1 MSKSRQSW
9 CQEHQQDIYVQQA
22 AQAGYRSR
30 AVYKLAQIDE
40 RDHLFRPGMTVVD
53 LGAAPGGWSQWVRQ
67 RLNHQVQLIA
77 VDSSPMAPLPGVTF
91 IQGDFREQTTLD
103 TLLHCLAGR
112 KVDMILSDMS
122 PAMSGIKVV
131 DQSRA
136 MLLAELARD
145 FAVEVL
151 AQQGHFLTKLFQ
163 GEGFDNYVKE
173 IKSLFKQVVIRKPE
187 ASRSRSAEVYLLAKY
202 YVM

>member
-9 CQEHQQDIYVQQA
+9 CQEHQQDVYVQQA

-67 RLNHQVQLIA
+67 RLNHQVQLFA
-77 VDSSPMAPLPGVTF
+77 VDSSPIDPLPGVTF

-103 TLLHCLAGR
+103 TLFHYLDGR
-112 KVDMILSDMS
+112 KVDIILSDMS

-163 GEGFDNYVKE
+163 GEGFDNYVKGL
-173 IKSLFKQVVIRKPE
+173 KPLFKQVIIRKPE

>member
-1 MSKSRQSW
+1 MSKSRQNW
-9 CQEHQQDIYVQQA
+9 CQEHQQDVYVQQA
-22 AQAGYRSR
+22 SHAGYRSR

-40 RDHLFRPGMTVVD
+40 RDRLFRPGMTVVD
-53 LGAAPGGWSQWVRQ
+53 LGSAPGGWSQWVIQ
-67 RLNHQVQLIA
+67 RLNNQVRLFA
-77 VDSSPMAPLPGVTF
+77 VDLSPMNPLTGVTF
-91 IQGDFREQTTLD
+91 IQGDFREQVTLD
-103 TLLHCLAGR
+103 ILLDHLAGR
-112 KVDMILSDMS
+112 KVDIVLSDMS
-122 PAMSGIKVV
+122 PSISGIKVV

-145 FAVEVL
+145 FALEVL
-151 AQQGHFLTKLFQ
+151 TQQGHFLTKLFQ

-173 IKSLFKQVVIRKPE
+173 LKSLFKQVVIRKPM